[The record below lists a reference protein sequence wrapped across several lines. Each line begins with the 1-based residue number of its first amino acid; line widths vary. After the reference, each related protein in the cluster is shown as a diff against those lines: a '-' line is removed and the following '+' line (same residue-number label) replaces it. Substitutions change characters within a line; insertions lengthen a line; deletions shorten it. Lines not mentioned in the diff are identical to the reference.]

1 MSDEVQGKQSSRE
14 KHFSC
19 SKAPVKRPLESITV
33 PSSKFFTA
41 KSAVRLAL
49 VSFRTR
55 AKRGIARAGGDQ
67 IARRLRR
74 TQVPDKDPVGLLG
87 LNGSDRS

>member
-41 KSAVRLAL
+41 RSAVRLAL

-55 AKRGIARAGGDQ
+55 AKRGIARAGGGPNRVR
-67 IARRLRR
+67 ARSAVA
-74 TQVPDKDPVGLLG
+74 QNHSVCG
-87 LNGSDRS
+87 

>member
-1 MSDEVQGKQSSRE
+1 MSDKVQGKQSSRE

-41 KSAVRLAL
+41 RAGFRLAL

-55 AKRGIARAGGDQ
+55 AKRGIAETGGGPNRARAPPAV
-67 IARRLRR
+67 ARNRR
-74 TQVPDKDPVGLLG
+74 VCG
-87 LNGSDRS
+87 